1 MKKLNSIMKSYGD
14 KPLKTLLLLLLLCAA
29 GMNKGFAYDFSEVNP
44 LGQTLYYTIID
55 ATNAEI
61 VVSSSWRCEGID
73 FLREMWGDRNMPGSI
88 TGVTPRYGATYGLE
102 NRRGWEIEKYLKML
116 RQSENT
122 QRKYVIIDD
131 YDSFLPHQQEFFIHT
146 DSDVGITEA
155 DAEKAI
161 KILTMK

>member
-1 MKKLNSIMKSYGD
+1 MPAPIIFLDFDGVLNTNRKLTSLRCQSLPIMDNYCYLFD
-14 KPLKTLLLLLLLCAA
+14 PEAVANLK
-29 GMNKGFAYDFSEVNP
+29 
-44 LGQTLYYTIID
+44 TIID

-73 FLREMWGDRNMPGSI
+73 FLREMWGDRNMPGPI

-102 NRRGWEIEKYLKML
+102 NRRGWEIEKYLAML

>member
-1 MKKLNSIMKSYGD
+1 MPAPIIFLDLDGVLNTNRHLMSLQRQSLPIMDRYCYLFD
-14 KPLKTLLLLLLLCAA
+14 PEAVA
-29 GMNKGFAYDFSEVNP
+29 N
-44 LGQTLYYTIID
+44 LGIIID
-55 ATNAEI
+55 ATDAEI

-73 FLREMWGDRNMPGSI
+73 FLREMWGIRNMPGEI

-102 NRRGWEIEKYLKML
+102 NRRGWEIEKYLAML

-131 YDSFLPHQQEFFIHT
+131 HDSFLPHQQEFFIHT